1 MSIRPI
7 ILSGKKKLLRM
18 RGIKSITYIDETI
31 KNHPPVVFDFEK
43 LKVHFTEREHNLVK
57 RTKIYYRTMGGK
69 LQSTETNGHYVT
81 DKSDLEQLAD
91 TNPYYL
97 LRRLSVTTGDPLKD
111 GLMISD
117 DGKTFHIFNNI
128 TLFCIYP
135 QYSAI
140 MSQSFWWVIFTYTQM
155 TTTNWGELSKKD
167 LIR

>member
-1 MSIRPI
+1 M
-7 ILSGKKKLLRM
+7 
-18 RGIKSITYIDETI
+18 
-31 KNHPPVVFDFEK
+31 FDFEK

-57 RTKIYYRTMGGK
+57 LTKIYYRTTGGK

-81 DKSDLEQLAD
+81 DKSDLGQLAD
-91 TNPYYL
+91 TNPSYL

-117 DGKTFHIFNNI
+117 DGKTFYTFNDI

-140 MSQSFWWVIFTYTQM
+140 MSQSFWWAIFTYAQM
-155 TTTNWGELSKKD
+155 TTTDWGELSKKD